1 MDGQRP
7 AWRLS
12 EAVERTNASRS
23 TLRRHL
29 ENGRFPNAYKDSS
42 GAWRFPIE
50 DLLAAGVSLLKS
62 NPEIPVSVLTEQPH
76 EHPSEQP
83 LSNQGQRIM
92 ELEHQLALERERSAG
107 LARLAESAQAHAD
120 SLRTALRMIE
130 GTKPEQPTE
139 QALSTLTEQP
149 SERAQGGAVSDPEQ
163 PTLGSVRRWFPFGRR
178 R

>member
-29 ENGRFPNAYKDSS
+29 ENGRLPNAYKDTS
-42 GAWRFPIE
+42 GAWRFPLE

-62 NPEIPVSVLTEQPH
+62 NPEVPVSVL
-76 EHPSEQP
+76 SEQP
-83 LSNQGQRIM
+83 VEQPMSNHALRIA
-92 ELEHQLALERERSAG
+92 ELEQQLAVERERSAG
-107 LARLAESAQAHAD
+107 LERLAAFAHERAED
-120 SLRTALRMIE
+120 LRMALRMIE
-130 GTKPEQPTE
+130 GTRPEQPAE
-139 QALSTLTEQP
+139 QALSVPTEQTHD
-149 SERAQGGAVSDPEQ
+149 GAVSDPEQ
-163 PTLGSVRRWFPFGRR
+163 PSPGGARRWLTFGRR

>member
-29 ENGRFPNAYKDSS
+29 ESGRLPNAYKDSS

-50 DLLAAGVSLLKS
+50 DLLAAGVSMLTS
-62 NPEIPVSVLTEQPH
+62 NPDNPVSMLSEQPA
-76 EHPSEQP
+76 EQP
-83 LSNQGQRIM
+83 LSNHAQRIA
-92 ELEHQLALERERSAG
+92 ELEQHLAVERERSAG
-107 LARLAESAQAHAD
+107 LERLAAFAHERAED
-120 SLRTALRMIE
+120 LRMALRMIE
-130 GTKPEQPTE
+130 GTRPEQPTEQPTE
-139 QALSTLTEQP
+139 QALSMS
-149 SERAQGGAVSDPEQ
+149 SERAQDGAVSNPEQ
-163 PTLGSVRRWFPFGRR
+163 PSPGGARRWLTFGRR

>member
-29 ENGRFPNAYKDSS
+29 ENGRLPNAYKDTS

-50 DLLAAGVSLLKS
+50 DLLAAGVSMLKS
-62 NPEIPVSVLTEQPH
+62 ESVNQVSVSAEQPT
-76 EHPSEQP
+76 EQP
-83 LSNQGQRIM
+83 LSNHAQRIA
-92 ELEHQLALERERSAG
+92 ELEQQLAVERERSAG
-107 LARLAESAQAHAD
+107 LERLAAFAHERAED
-120 SLRTALRMIE
+120 LRMALRMIE
-130 GTKPEQPTE
+130 GTKPEQ
-139 QALSTLTEQP
+139 ALSMP
-149 SERAQGGAVSDPEQ
+149 SERAQDGAVSNPEQ
-163 PTLGSVRRWFPFGRR
+163 PTPGGARRWLTFGRR

>member
-29 ENGRFPNAYKDSS
+29 ESGRLPNAYKDNS

-62 NPEIPVSVLTEQPH
+62 NPDIPVNVLTEQPV
-76 EHPSEQP
+76 EQP
-83 LSNQGQRIM
+83 VSNHAQRIA
-92 ELEHQLALERERSAG
+92 ELEQQLAVERERSAG
-107 LARLAESAQAHAD
+107 LERLAAFAHERAED
-120 SLRTALRMIE
+120 LRMALRMID
-130 GTKPEQPTE
+130 GTRPEQPTE
-139 QALSTLTEQP
+139 QTLSVPSERTQDDAVSGPEQP
-149 SERAQGGAVSDPEQ
+149 SSNTA
-163 PTLGSVRRWFPFGRR
+163 RRWFFGRR

>member
-29 ENGRFPNAYKDSS
+29 ENDNS

-50 DLLAAGVSLLKS
+50 DLLAAGVSMLKS
-62 NPEIPVSVLTEQPH
+62 NPDNPVSVSTEQPP
-76 EHPSEQP
+76 EQSPEQP
-83 LSNQGQRIM
+83 MSNHGQRIM

-107 LARLAESAQAHAD
+107 LARLADSAQAHAD

-130 GTKPEQPTE
+130 GTKSEQPTE
-139 QALSTLTEQP
+139 LALSVP
-149 SERAQGGAVSDPEQ
+149 SDRAQDDAVSNPEQ
-163 PTLGSVRRWFPFGRR
+163 PPLGSVRRWLSFGRR